1 MKTALYIF
9 AILFFSFVN
18 AQEQNKTSKFS
29 ADLKFQIVTGI
40 GDKFYKDSFKTSP
53 GIVFGFQYKVS
64 QKFGFLFDIR
74 NNFLSIKKPEVYGNF
89 TNINMLNYNF
99 GGFYY
104 KNLNEKLTLTAKV
117 LIGGIQISGNVADN
131 DSKYSQDGTTF
142 GLGSDLVY
150 HIDKKGTIDII
161 GGLDYQY
168 LQTKININNVYYDKY
183 YSNSAIISSNIG
195 LRFNF

>member
-9 AILFFSFVN
+9 VILFFSFVN

-53 GIVFGFQYKVS
+53 GIIFGFQYKVS

-74 NNFLSIKKPEVYGNF
+74 NNFLSIKNPEVYGNF

-104 KNLNEKLTLTAKV
+104 KILNEKLTLTAKV

-168 LQTKININNVYYDKY
+168 LQTKIDINNVYYKY
-183 YSNSAIISSNIG
+183 YSNSAIISPNIG

>member
-1 MKTALYIF
+1 MKTTLYIF
-9 AILFFSFVN
+9 TLLFFGFLN
-18 AQEQNKTSKFS
+18 AQEQSDISKFS
-29 ADLKFQIVTGI
+29 ADLKFQMVTGI

-53 GIVFGFQYKVS
+53 GIVIGFQYKVS
-64 QKFGFLFDIR
+64 QKFGILFDIR
-74 NNFLSIKKPEVYGNF
+74 NNFLSIKNPEVYGNF

-117 LIGGIQISGNVADN
+117 LIGGIQISGNVAGN

-161 GGLDYQY
+161 GGVDYQY
-168 LQTKININNVYYDKY
+168 LHTNIDINSAFYDKY
-183 YSNSAIISSNIG
+183 YSNSAILSPNIG